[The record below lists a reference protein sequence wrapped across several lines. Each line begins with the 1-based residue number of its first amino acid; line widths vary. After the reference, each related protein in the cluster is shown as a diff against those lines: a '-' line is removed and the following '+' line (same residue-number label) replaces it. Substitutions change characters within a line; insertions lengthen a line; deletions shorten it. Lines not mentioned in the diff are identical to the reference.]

1 MFEVGQKV
9 RCDMFGE
16 GVVSEVG
23 DESQTYPVVVK
34 FIGDEWGGY
43 TDDGRWNCYT
53 EDGRWSEDDDEP
65 SLSVIE

>member
-1 MFEVGQKV
+1 MFKVGQKV

-34 FIGDEWGGY
+34 FIRDECGCY
-43 TDDGRWNCYT
+43 TD
-53 EDGRWSEDDDEP
+53 DGRWSEDDDEP
-65 SLSVIE
+65 SLSVIEE